1 MPEMSRHVWSL
12 RIKALLKRGLAH
24 LPWLRRMVQ
33 RPPTVAATARTVTT
47 TPSSR
52 EEKVLHY
59 LDRSGLGLEI
69 GPSHNPIAPKR
80 QGFNVHILD
89 HLSADG
95 LRQKYA
101 DHARFGVRI
110 ENIEEVDF
118 VWNGEDLRDLIGQTA
133 SYDWIISSHVIEHI
147 PDVITHLQQCAALLK
162 PTGRMSLVIPD
173 MRYCFD
179 ALGSINT
186 TGDFLDAYTQK
197 RKRPSPGAIFD
208 HFASACQRNDKITWD
223 ATEPIRS
230 QALMHDLADAK
241 ALWQRA
247 YDSAEYI
254 DTHCW
259 RFTPASFQLLIY
271 DLQFLGLLPLQI
283 IGFFET
289 SGCEF
294 YATLGYQEAGAGTAP
309 SRLKLL
315 ENLQAELTKGVGS
328 VA

>member
-1 MPEMSRHVWSL
+1 MPGMSRHAWSA
-12 RIKALLKRGLAH
+12 RIKALLKRVLAH
-24 LPWLRRMVQ
+24 LPWLRRIVQ
-33 RPPTVAATARTVTT
+33 GSPTLAATARAVATT
-47 TPSSR
+47 LSSR

-59 LDRSGLGLEI
+59 LERAGLGLEI

-80 QGFNVHILD
+80 RGFNVHILD
-89 HLSADG
+89 HLSAEG

-118 VWNGEDLRDLIGQTA
+118 VWNGEDLRDLIGRTA
-133 SYDWIISSHVIEHI
+133 CYDWIISSHVIEHI
-147 PDVITHLQQCAALLK
+147 PDVITHLQQCEALLK

-186 TGDFLDAYTQK
+186 TGDFLDAFEQG
-197 RKRPSPGAIFD
+197 RKRPTPGAIFD
-208 HFASACQRNDKITWD
+208 HFASACQRNQKITWD
-223 ATEPIRS
+223 ASEPLQS
-230 QALMHDLADAK
+230 MALMHDLDDAK

-247 YDSAEYI
+247 RTGEEYI

-259 RFTPASFQLLIY
+259 RFTPASFQLLIS
-271 DLQFLGLLPLQI
+271 DLQALGLLQLQI
-283 IGFFET
+283 VGFFET

-294 YATLGYQEAGAGTAP
+294 YATLGHDAQSSRPDRLQLLQNLERERSERVGAPA
-309 SRLKLL
+309 
-315 ENLQAELTKGVGS
+315 
-328 VA
+328 